1 MIAAQI
7 LSGMWLQDT
16 GSISSGNSTLLMI
29 FVGIVALS
37 MLVQAIV
44 LVMIALG
51 AAKARNKLMVVV
63 NELRGKALPAI
74 EGTENFLR
82 DYAPKLMT
90 LAENLVETSA
100 IVKDKVA
107 EFDTT
112 LTDVN
117 NKTRTQAA
125 RVDGIL
131 TTVLTGT
138 SEVVNAVEHGIRVP
152 LREITG
158 VVSGLKAGL
167 DVLVGR
173 AKEFGGYSRTSSR
186 PYRDDSYRASSYAN
200 SRDVDL

>member
-44 LVMIALG
+44 LVMIGLG
-51 AAKARNKLMVVV
+51 AAKARNKLLVVV

-100 IVKDKVA
+100 IIKDKVA

-167 DVLVGR
+167 EVLVGR
-173 AKEFGGYSRTSSR
+173 AKEFGGYSRTSNG
-186 PYRDDSYRASSYAN
+186 PYRDDSYRASSYGN
-200 SRDVDL
+200 GRDVDL